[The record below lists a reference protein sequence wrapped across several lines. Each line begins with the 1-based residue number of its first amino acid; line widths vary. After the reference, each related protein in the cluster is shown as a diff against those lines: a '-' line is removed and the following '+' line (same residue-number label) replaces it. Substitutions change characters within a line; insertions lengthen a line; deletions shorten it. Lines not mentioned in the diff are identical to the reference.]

1 MSQIRNHLFVFG
13 QFRLDATEHLLYKQ
27 TGEVVPLKPK
37 AVETLELL
45 VVERGRLLTKNELL
59 ERLWPDVVVE
69 ESNLSQNIYLLRK
82 VLGVNAEG
90 LNYIETVPRR
100 GYRFVADVEEIHGDA
115 SEERDHVAVGVAER
129 HNERVAKATTIDSL
143 AVLPMANES
152 DDPNVEYLSD
162 GITESIINRLSQL
175 PQLKVMARSTV
186 FQYKSRPVVPQKA
199 ARDLGVRAVVTG
211 RVMLLGQRLIVR
223 TELVDA
229 ATGWQLWGDQFDR
242 ASSDILEIQ
251 ETIAHEISNKL
262 QLKLTGEDRK
272 RLTKRYTESTEAY
285 HLFIKGRYYLNKRLT
300 ESTQKAIEYFQQ
312 AIDVD
317 PVFAPAYVGLAD
329 CYPLLSLYGALKPQE
344 AYPKAEAAAWRA
356 LEIDDS
362 LAEAHNSLGVIK
374 LFYKWDWAGAEQA
387 FQQAIALN
395 AGYADA
401 YQRYGMLLVARGR
414 FDEATVQFDHAQALD
429 PLSLIT
435 KTISGYAFYYGRRYD
450 AAVER
455 FQEVIEMDRN
465 YSMGH
470 FRLGLTYAQQRSFDE
485 ALAELHTSSELSGD
499 RDVVAALG
507 YVYGLQGDSAEAL
520 DALEELKQREAA
532 GFVSAYDKAL
542 VNLGLGDWE
551 QALTWL
557 EEAYKERSYW
567 LIYLQVDPALDPLRT
582 NPRFAELLEKVIG
595 PEAITTTIPEPV
607 PVVAPAVL
615 TRGTPSRWSRIF
627 FTLLTLLLF
636 AIVALVLLRYFQHNP
651 FFGR

>member
-13 QFRLDATEHLLYKQ
+13 QFRLDVTEHLLYRQ

-45 VVERGRLLTKNELL
+45 VMQRGRLLTKTELL
-59 ERLWPDVVVE
+59 ERLWPDAVVE

-82 VLGVNAEG
+82 VLGLTAG
-90 LNYIETVPRR
+90 GQNYIETVPKR
-100 GYRFVADVEEIHGDA
+100 GYRFVAEVEEIDGSG
-115 SEERDHVAVGVAER
+115 SEVIEEIALSAAER
-129 HNERVAKATTIDSL
+129 IAKAAPIDSL
-143 AVLPMANES
+143 AVLPMTNES
-152 DDPNVEYLSD
+152 DDPNIEYLSD

-186 FQYKSRPVVPQKA
+186 FQYKSRSVLPQKA
-199 ARDLGVRAVVTG
+199 ARDLGVRAIVTG
-211 RVMLLGQRLIVR
+211 RVMQLGQRLIVR

-229 ATGWQLWGDQFDR
+229 ATGWQIWGDQFDR

-251 ETIAHEISNKL
+251 ETIAHEISSKL

-285 HLFIKGRYYLNKRLT
+285 HLFIKGRYYLHKRLN
-300 ESTQKAIEYFQQ
+300 EVMPRAIEYFQQ

-317 PVFAPAYVGLAD
+317 PVYAPAYVGLAD
-329 CYPLLSLYGALKPQE
+329 CYPLLSLYGEFEPRE
-344 AYPKAEAAAWRA
+344 AYPKAKAAARRA
-356 LEIDDS
+356 LEIDDA

-374 LFYKWDWAGAEQA
+374 LFYEWDWTGAEQA
-387 FQQAIALN
+387 FQQAIELN
-395 AGYADA
+395 PGYADA

-435 KTISGYAFYYGRRYD
+435 KTISGYAFYYARHYD

-465 YSMGH
+465 YSMAH
-470 FRLGLTYAQQRSFDE
+470 FRLGLTYAQQRKFDE
-485 ALAELHTSSELSGD
+485 SLVELQTSSQLSGD

-507 YVYGLQGDSAEAL
+507 YVRGLQGDTLAAL
-520 DALEELKQREAA
+520 DALEELKQRETAV
-532 GFVSAYDKAL
+532 FVSAYDKAL
-542 VNLGLGDWE
+542 VNLGLGAWE
-551 QALTWL
+551 QALAWL

-567 LIYLQVDPALDPLRT
+567 LIYIQVDPALDPLRT
-582 NPRFAELLEKVIG
+582 NPRFAELLEQVVG
-595 PEAITTTIPEPV
+595 PE
-607 PVVAPAVL
+607 
-615 TRGTPSRWSRIF
+615 R
-627 FTLLTLLLF
+627 
-636 AIVALVLLRYFQHNP
+636 
-651 FFGR
+651 

>member
-13 QFRLDATEHLLYKQ
+13 EFRLDATEHLLYRK

-37 AVETLELL
+37 AVETLQLL
-45 VVERGRLLTKNELL
+45 VMQRGRLLTKTELL
-59 ERLWPDVVVE
+59 ERLWPDAVVE

-82 VLGVNAEG
+82 VLGLTASG
-90 LNYIETVPRR
+90 QNYIETVPKR
-100 GYRFVADVEEIHGDA
+100 GYRFVADVEEIAGNGGEFIKEIA
-115 SEERDHVAVGVAER
+115 IGAAER
-129 HNERVAKATTIDSL
+129 IAKAAPIDSL

-152 DDPNVEYLSD
+152 DDPNIEYLSD

-186 FQYKSRPVVPQKA
+186 FQYKSRSVLPQKA
-199 ARDLGVRAVVTG
+199 ARDLGVRAIVTG
-211 RVMLLGQRLIVR
+211 RVMQLGQRLIVR

-242 ASSDILEIQ
+242 ASTDILEIQ
-251 ETIAHEISNKL
+251 ETIAHEISSKL

-285 HLFIKGRYYLNKRLT
+285 HLFIKGRYYLHKRLN
-300 ESTQKAIEYFQQ
+300 EVMPRAIEYFQQ

-317 PVFAPAYVGLAD
+317 PVYAPAYVGLAD
-329 CYPLLSLYGALKPQE
+329 CYPLLSLYGALEPRE
-344 AYPKAEAAAWRA
+344 AYPKAEAAARRA

-374 LFYKWDWAGAEQA
+374 LFYEWDWAGAEQA
-387 FQQAIALN
+387 FQQAIELN

-435 KTISGYAFYYGRRYD
+435 KTISGYAFYYARRHD

-465 YSMGH
+465 YSMAH
-470 FRLGLTYAQQRSFDE
+470 FRLGLTYVQQRKFDE
-485 ALAELHTSSELSGD
+485 ALAELQTSSRLSGD

-507 YVYGLQGDSAEAL
+507 YVHGLQGDAPAAVE
-520 DALEELKQREAA
+520 ALEELKQRETA

-542 VNLGLGDWE
+542 VNLGLGDYQ
-551 QALTWL
+551 QALAWL

-567 LIYLQVDPALDPLRT
+567 LIYIQVDPALDPLRA
-582 NPRFAELLEKVIG
+582 NPRFAELLDQVVG
-595 PEAITTTIPEPV
+595 PE
-607 PVVAPAVL
+607 
-615 TRGTPSRWSRIF
+615 R
-627 FTLLTLLLF
+627 
-636 AIVALVLLRYFQHNP
+636 
-651 FFGR
+651 

>member
-13 QFRLDATEHLLYKQ
+13 EFRLDATEHLLYRQ

-45 VVERGRLLTKNELL
+45 VMQRGRLLTKTELL
-59 ERLWPDVVVE
+59 ERLWPDAVVE

-82 VLGVNAEG
+82 VLGLTAG
-90 LNYIETVPRR
+90 GQNYIETVPKR
-100 GYRFVADVEEIHGDA
+100 GYRFVADVEEIAGNGGEIIKEIA
-115 SEERDHVAVGVAER
+115 IGA
-129 HNERVAKATTIDSL
+129 AKAAPIDSL

-152 DDPNVEYLSD
+152 DDPNIEYLSD

-186 FQYKSRPVVPQKA
+186 FQYKSRSVLPQKA
-199 ARDLGVRAVVTG
+199 ARDLGVRAIVTG
-211 RVMLLGQRLIVR
+211 RVMQLGQRLIVR

-242 ASSDILEIQ
+242 ASTDILEIQ
-251 ETIAHEISNKL
+251 ETIAHEISSKL

-285 HLFIKGRYYLNKRLT
+285 HLFIKGRYYLHKRLN
-300 ESTQKAIEYFQQ
+300 EVMPKAIEYFQQ

-317 PVFAPAYVGLAD
+317 PVYAPAYVGLAD
-329 CYPLLSLYGALKPQE
+329 CYPLLSLYGALEPRE
-344 AYPKAEAAAWRA
+344 AYPKAKAAARRA

-374 LFYKWDWAGAEQA
+374 LFYEWDWAGAEQA
-387 FQQAIALN
+387 FQQAIELN

-435 KTISGYAFYYGRRYD
+435 KTISGYAFYYARRYD

-465 YSMGH
+465 YSMAH
-470 FRLGLTYAQQRSFDE
+470 FRLGLTYAQQRKFDE
-485 ALAELHTSSELSGD
+485 ALAELQTSSRLSGD

-507 YVYGLQGDSAEAL
+507 YVHGLQGNASLAL
-520 DALEELKQREAA
+520 EALEELKRRETA

-542 VNLGLGDWE
+542 VSLGLGDWE
-551 QALTWL
+551 QALARL

-567 LIYLQVDPALDPLRT
+567 LIYLQVDPALDPLRAD
-582 NPRFAELLEKVIG
+582 PRFAELLEKVVG
-595 PEAITTTIPEPV
+595 
-607 PVVAPAVL
+607 L
-615 TRGTPSRWSRIF
+615 MR
-627 FTLLTLLLF
+627 
-636 AIVALVLLRYFQHNP
+636 
-651 FFGR
+651 

>member
-1 MSQIRNHLFVFG
+1 MQ
-13 QFRLDATEHLLYKQ
+13 
-27 TGEVVPLKPK
+27 
-37 AVETLELL
+37 
-45 VVERGRLLTKNELL
+45 RGRLLTNPQLL
-59 ERLWPDVVVE
+59 ARLWPDAVVE

-82 VLGVNAEG
+82 VLGLTAG
-90 LNYIETVPRR
+90 GQNYIETVPKR
-100 GYRFVADVEEIHGDA
+100 GYRFVAEVEEIYGNG
-115 SEERDHVAVGVAER
+115 SEVDYVAVGVTER
-129 HNERVAKATTIDSL
+129 HNERIAKAPIDSL

-152 DDPNVEYLSD
+152 DDPNIEYLSD

-186 FQYKSRPVVPQKA
+186 YQYKSRSVPPQKA
-199 ARDLGVRAVVTG
+199 ARDLGVRAIVTG
-211 RVMLLGQRLIVR
+211 RVMQLGQRLIVR

-251 ETIAHEISNKL
+251 ETIAHEISSKL

-285 HLFIKGRYYLNKRLT
+285 HLFIKGRYYLHKRLN
-300 ESTQKAIEYFQQ
+300 EVMPRAIAYFQQ

-317 PVFAPAYVGLAD
+317 PVYAPAYVGLAD
-329 CYPLLSLYGALKPQE
+329 CYPLLSLYGALEPRE
-344 AYPKAEAAAWRA
+344 AYPKAEAAARRA

-362 LAEAHNSLGVIK
+362 LAEAHNSLGVSK
-374 LFYKWDWAGAEQA
+374 LFYEWDWTGAEQA
-387 FQQAIALN
+387 FLQAIELN
-395 AGYADA
+395 PGYADA

-414 FDEATVQFDHAQALD
+414 FAEATVQFDHAQTLD

-435 KTISGYAFYYGRRYD
+435 KTISGYAFYYARRYD

-465 YSMGH
+465 YSMAH
-470 FRLGLTYAQQRSFDE
+470 FRLGLTYAQQRKFDE
-485 ALAELHTSSELSGD
+485 ALTELQTSSQLSGD

-507 YVYGLQGDSAEAL
+507 YVHGLRGDAPSAL
-520 DALEELKQREAA
+520 DALEELKHREAA

-551 QALTWL
+551 QALAWL
-557 EEAYKERSYW
+557 EAAYKERSYW
-567 LIYLQVDPALDPLRT
+567 LIYIQVDPALDPLRT
-582 NPRFAELLEKVIG
+582 NPRFVELLEKVVG
-595 PEAITTTIPEPV
+595 PE
-607 PVVAPAVL
+607 
-615 TRGTPSRWSRIF
+615 RWR
-627 FTLLTLLLF
+627 L
-636 AIVALVLLRYFQHNP
+636 
-651 FFGR
+651 

>member
-13 QFRLDATEHLLYKQ
+13 QFRLDATEHLLYRQ

-45 VVERGRLLTKNELL
+45 VMQRGRLLTKTELL
-59 ERLWPDVVVE
+59 ERLWPDAVVE

-82 VLGVNAEG
+82 VLGVTASG
-90 LNYIETVPRR
+90 QNYIETVPKR
-100 GYRFVADVEEIHGDA
+100 GYRFVSDVEEIAGNG
-115 SEERDHVAVGVAER
+115 SEVKEEVAMGHAER
-129 HNERVAKATTIDSL
+129 IAKAAPIDSL

-152 DDPNVEYLSD
+152 DDPNIEYLSD

-186 FQYKSRPVVPQKA
+186 FQYKSRSVLPQKA
-199 ARDLGVRAVVTG
+199 ARDLGVRAIVTG
-211 RVMLLGQRLIVR
+211 RVMQLGQRLIVR

-242 ASSDILEIQ
+242 ASTDILEIQ
-251 ETIAHEISNKL
+251 ETIAHEISSKL
-262 QLKLTGEDRK
+262 QLKLTGEDRR

-285 HLFIKGRYYLNKRLT
+285 HLFIKGRYYLHKRLN
-300 ESTQKAIEYFQQ
+300 EVMPRAIEYFQQ

-317 PVFAPAYVGLAD
+317 PVYAPAYVGLAD
-329 CYPLLSLYGALKPQE
+329 CYPLLSLYGALEPRE
-344 AYPKAEAAAWRA
+344 AYPKAEAAARRA

-374 LFYKWDWAGAEQA
+374 LFYEWDWTGAEQA
-387 FQQAIALN
+387 FQQAIELN

-435 KTISGYAFYYGRRYD
+435 KTISGYAYYYARRYD

-465 YSMGH
+465 YSMAH
-470 FRLGLTYAQQRSFDE
+470 FRLGLTYAQQRKFDE
-485 ALAELHTSSELSGD
+485 ALVELQTSSRLSGD

-507 YVYGLQGDSAEAL
+507 YVHGLQGDASSALE
-520 DALEELKQREAA
+520 ALEELKQRETA

-542 VNLGLGDWE
+542 VNLGLGDLD
-551 QALTWL
+551 QALAWL

-567 LIYLQVDPALDPLRT
+567 LIYIQFDPALDPLRT
-582 NPRFAELLEKVIG
+582 NPRFAALLEKVVG
-595 PEAITTTIPEPV
+595 
-607 PVVAPAVL
+607 
-615 TRGTPSRWSRIF
+615 
-627 FTLLTLLLF
+627 
-636 AIVALVLLRYFQHNP
+636 
-651 FFGR
+651 